1 MRLKRFARGGSR
13 ADHALFIKCLY
24 RVLNGRNKIMK
35 RNVWVVLI
43 VAVLLGV
50 LGVVAWQMLLRETQ
64 PVPASPPP
72 SVSVPTPPKVDAPP
86 PVPPPV
92 APAVPSTPPAAPEK
106 AVEEPPK
113 EAPAKVDPF
122 GGRPITVETLTGCKE
137 VQNLKDAQLVI
148 EYAPDGVWK
157 VNGNPR
163 AKWTI
168 EGNRVKIY
176 KDGTD
181 EVHYIDIVGN
191 KLVYDGKE
199 LNMTR

>member
-1 MRLKRFARGGSR
+1 MNRG
-13 ADHALFIKCLY
+13 
-24 RVLNGRNKIMK
+24 VQ
-35 RNVWVVLI
+35 VVLVII
-43 VAVLLGV
+43 VLAGV
-50 LGVVAWQMLLRETQ
+50 LAIVAWQMLLREPQ

-72 SVSVPTPPKVDAPP
+72 SLSVPTPPKVDAPP
-86 PVPPPV
+86 PVTPPA
-92 APAVPSTPPAAPEK
+92 APAVPSTPPAAPEQ
-106 AVEEPPK
+106 AAEETPK

-137 VQNLKDAQLVI
+137 VQDFKNAQLVI

-157 VNGNPR
+157 VNGNAR